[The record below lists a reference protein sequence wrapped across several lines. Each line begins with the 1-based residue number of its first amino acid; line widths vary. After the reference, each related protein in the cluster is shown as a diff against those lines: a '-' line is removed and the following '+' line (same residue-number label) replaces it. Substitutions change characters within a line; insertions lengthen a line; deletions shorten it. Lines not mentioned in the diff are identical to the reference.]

1 MEGVMTVYTCP
12 KAGSLVDWMMAD
24 DAKDGAEK
32 AKRMPPEYQRETLD
46 VVLEAG
52 FGPSSTV
59 AACVLARML
68 GRPRRRML
76 AGAGM
81 IRVSRDDLERLMEE
95 LCDASVMLSDDA
107 WLARAFGAVMRDGRI
122 GPEEMRAEVE
132 RELPSAAGKVRYVL
146 ENGRL
151 CARSI
156 WVVADI
162 PAM

>member
-1 MEGVMTVYTCP
+1 MIVYTCP
-12 KAGSLVDWMMAD
+12 KAGSLLSWMRVDES
-24 DAKDGAEK
+24 KEGFEK
-32 AKRMPPEYQRETLD
+32 ARRMPPEYQRETLD
-46 VVLEAG
+46 VVAEAD
-52 FGPSSTV
+52 FAKSSVV
-59 AACVLARML
+59 ATCVLARML

-132 RELPSAAGKVRYVL
+132 RELPAAAGKVRYVL

-156 WVVADI
+156 WVVADV
-162 PAM
+162 PGR